1 MEEEHYKE
9 DRTPLLYLE
18 VNLAPGN
25 LTKLLI
31 FEGDDSKEVVD
42 LFCKNQGLSEDK
54 RGKLWKVV

>member
-1 MEEEHYKE
+1 MDEEHYEIE

-31 FEGDDSKEVVD
+31 FEGDDSKSVVD
-42 LFCKNQGLSEDK
+42 IFCKNHGLSDE
-54 RGKLWKVV
+54 RELNYGK